1 MKKLLAALA
10 LAVVAA
16 TSATAN
22 PMKDGPVV
30 DASLSWLSGEHRLN
44 FHFWCGSGRLCR
56 EYPNQSASFKVDG
69 ATVATIPM
77 KHRNDHHAVTGG
89 LFLLAPLDEWSKGDK
104 RQNHRL
110 SEGTHTISVTY
121 NPERLTR
128 TMKLRVECGRNPQ
141 AKNGRECI
149 IVEPKNAL

>member
-10 LAVVAA
+10 LVVVAVSPA
-16 TSATAN
+16 IAN

-56 EYPNQSASFKVDG
+56 EYPYQSASFKVDG

-89 LFLLAPLDEWSKGDK
+89 LFLLAPLDEWSTGDK